1 MVLATIDV
9 LNGVF
14 SIIFVVIS
22 TIVGLKT
29 ASKYF
34 KSKIKTLLYIG
45 IAWILIVCP
54 WWASSASVLSAL
66 MTGQGLSLYNYL
78 LLGNIFVPVF
88 IFFLVAAFTEIYYN
102 DKQKIFL
109 AIFGIM
115 GVIFEIYFLYFL
127 IVDPSV
133 HGEIQGVVDIEFRGF
148 LRIYL
153 IFSIFIVLVVGV
165 LIAINSIK
173 SDTPEIKLR
182 GKFLMAAFISWSFGA
197 IADATIP
204 LTVITLPIIRII
216 LITSAIEFYIG
227 FVLPDWIKNRLL

>member
-1 MVLATIDV
+1 MVVATIDI

-22 TIVGLKT
+22 TIAGLII

-54 WWASSASVLSAL
+54 WWPSSASVLSAL
-66 MTGQGLSLYNYL
+66 ATGQGLTLETYL
-78 LLGNIFVPVF
+78 LLGNLFVPVF

-102 DKQKIFL
+102 DKQKL
-109 AIFGIM
+109 ALGIFGII
-115 GVIFEIYFLYFL
+115 GAIVEIYFLYFL

-133 HGEIQGVVDIEFRGF
+133 HGELQGVVDIEFRGF

-153 IFSIFIVLVVGV
+153 IFSILVVCVLGI

-182 GKFLMAAFISWSFGA
+182 GKFLMAAFISWTFGA

-227 FVLPDWIKNRLL
+227 FVLPDWVKKRFL

>member
-1 MVLATIDV
+1 MVVATIDI

-22 TIVGLKT
+22 TIAGLII

-45 IAWILIVCP
+45 VAWVLIACP
-54 WWASSASVLSAL
+54 WWPSSASVLLAL
-66 MTGQGLSLYNYL
+66 ATGQGLSLENYL
-78 LLGNIFVPVF
+78 LLGNLFVPVF
-88 IFFLVAAFTEIYYN
+88 LFFLVAAFTEIYYN
-102 DKQKIFL
+102 EKQKL
-109 AIFGIM
+109 VLGIFG
-115 GVIFEIYFLYFL
+115 VIGIIVEIYFLYFL
-127 IVDPSV
+127 IVDSSV
-133 HGEIQGVVDIEFRGF
+133 HGELQGVVDIEFRGF

-153 IFSIFIVLVVGV
+153 IFSILVVCVLGV

-182 GKFLMAAFISWSFGA
+182 GKFLMAAFISWTFGA
-197 IADATIP
+197 IADAIIP

-227 FVLPDWIKNRLL
+227 FVLPDWIKKRLL

>member
-1 MVLATIDV
+1 MVVATIDI

-22 TIVGLKT
+22 TIAGLII

-54 WWASSASVLSAL
+54 WWPSSASVLSAL
-66 MTGQGLSLYNYL
+66 ATGKGLTLENYL
-78 LLGNIFVPVF
+78 LLGNLFVPVF
-88 IFFLVAAFTEIYYN
+88 IFFLMAAFTEIYYN
-102 DKQKIFL
+102 DKQKL
-109 AIFGIM
+109 VLGIFGII
-115 GVIFEIYFLYFL
+115 GVIVEIYFLYFL
-127 IVDPSV
+127 IIDPSV
-133 HGEIQGVVDIEFRGF
+133 HGELQGVVDIEFRGF

-153 IFSIFIVLVVGV
+153 IFSILVVCVLGI

-182 GKFLMAAFISWSFGA
+182 GKFLMAAFISWTFGA

-227 FVLPDWIKNRLL
+227 FILPNWVR